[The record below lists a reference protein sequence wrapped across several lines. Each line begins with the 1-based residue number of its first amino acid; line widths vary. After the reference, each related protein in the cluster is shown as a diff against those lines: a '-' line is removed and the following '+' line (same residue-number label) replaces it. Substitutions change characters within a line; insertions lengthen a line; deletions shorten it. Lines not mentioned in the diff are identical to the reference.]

1 VRIAVLRQKTV
12 NMLLRVPV
20 DVKTWLEQQASRT
33 LSSQNSEVIRSIR
46 ARMESEQ
53 RERAAG

>member
-1 VRIAVLRQKTV
+1 MSKQKTV

-33 LSSQNSEVIRSIR
+33 LASQNSEVIRAIR
-46 ARMESEQ
+46 ARMDQRPES
-53 RERAAG
+53 AVN